1 MDHSLLFIK
10 IIIKKLINILSLYFV
25 TYGLISIYCIGYASE
40 YQFKN
45 ENVEISFVKGWDTK
59 HGTLFALFIK
69 MDKNWKTYWRY
80 PGESGIAPDLK
91 LLNSKNFKKFDISWP
106 TPKVFN
112 DYGTV
117 IYGYKKNLILP
128 IFFLKKKNTVE
139 MDFEFEIMMGFCDK
153 ICIPVRFIINN
164 KNALNSSKTQKKL
177 ILKSLENV
185 PQKISNEIVIA
196 SCTVSKV
203 KNKLKLFIQFYN
215 NLFFERN
222 NVKEL
227 ILEYIDPNIWFS
239 KIGKTNNDKNYFA
252 NINSINDTNIILDMS
267 KIQFTIISKKGGFL
281 KNGCKS
287 Y

>member
-10 IIIKKLINILSLYFV
+10 IIIKKLINILSLYFL
-25 TYGLISIYCIGYASE
+25 TYGLISIYCIGYANE

-45 ENVEISFVKGWDTK
+45 EYVEISFVKGWDTK
-59 HGTLFALFIK
+59 RGTLFALFIK

-239 KIGKTNNDKNYFA
+239 KIGKTNNNKNYFA
-252 NINSINDTNIILDMS
+252 NINSINDTNIILEMS